1 MGGRILTD
9 NRTRKID
16 RRWLVRA
23 ALVTVADA
31 LLIAFAYGVVL
42 PMRFDFLFS
51 NIEPDYVDGYV
62 ASCLPLVLS
71 SIILMGWRGLY
82 RSIWSF
88 CLGLRAHPCH
98 GGLGL

>member
-31 LLIAFAYGVVL
+31 LLIAFAYGFVL
-42 PMRFDFLFS
+42 LMRFDFLFS
-51 NIEPDYVDGYV
+51 NIEPDYVDGCV